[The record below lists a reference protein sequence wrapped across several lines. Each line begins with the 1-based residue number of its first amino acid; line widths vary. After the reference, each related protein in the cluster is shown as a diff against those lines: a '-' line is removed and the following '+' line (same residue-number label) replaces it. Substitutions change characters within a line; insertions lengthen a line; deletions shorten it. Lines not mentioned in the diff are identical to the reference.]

1 MAQMG
6 DFLRFETMITPVVIE
21 VIFWIAVAVAV
32 IAGILTMTRGGWAV
46 LGGFLILILGPIV
59 ARIYCEILIIF
70 FRINDHLRA
79 IQHNTAHP
87 GAAA

>member
-1 MAQMG
+1 MG

-21 VIFWIAVAVAV
+21 VIFWIAVIVAI
-32 IAGILTMTRGGWAV
+32 IAGIVTMTHGGWAI
-46 LGGFLILILGPIV
+46 LGGFLILVLGPLA
-59 ARIYCEILIIF
+59 ARIYCEILIVF

-87 GAAA
+87 PATAA

>member
-1 MAQMG
+1 MG

-21 VIFWIAVAVAV
+21 VIFWIASVLT
-32 IAGILTMTRGGWAV
+32 IIGGIVTMTRGGWSV
-46 LGGFLILILGPIV
+46 LGGFLILILGPLA

-79 IQHNTAHP
+79 IQQNTSHSSAT
-87 GAAA
+87 AA